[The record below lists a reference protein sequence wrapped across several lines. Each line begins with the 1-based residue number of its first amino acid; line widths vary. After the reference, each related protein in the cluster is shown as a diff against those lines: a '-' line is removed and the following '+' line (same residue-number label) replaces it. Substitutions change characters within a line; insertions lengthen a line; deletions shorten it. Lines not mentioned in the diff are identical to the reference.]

1 MEENL
6 KYTGKIGTPTGLPI
20 FFMALCYAKKLGE
33 TVCMQL
39 NYIHGGTYYVFS
51 DGTS

>member
-6 KYTGKIGTPTGLPI
+6 KYTGKNRYSYGIAD
-20 FFMALCYAKKLGE
+20 FFVALCYAKDLGE